1 MERRCDARPA
11 TRRFCSGFERLKLPE
26 LASAAKKLWH
36 RLRRSRSTNDAKL
49 ERVVPNA
56 LAEKSERVLT
66 LACSRRFVLNGDL
79 LMRTSDFIA
88 RTITQRRALVWCG
101 VVVLGVACI
110 AILSTSL
117 RLDSEIF
124 NVLPGRFSSVKGL
137 KIYDHDFEQTRELT
151 FALVCDP
158 KDVDRLE
165 EFAPV
170 FADRLRQ
177 QQWCVRVLAGSPMAT
192 PEGIR
197 DLQSIAVPLL
207 LNLKPSAFDEAI
219 SILQPDKIRERL
231 DRLRQE
237 IEAGSP
243 RPQFELSFD
252 PLGLIS
258 PALKPFAQGTALEQ
272 EQPLTSPDRTMRIF
286 LVVTN
291 QTSISAFECQRLMRR
306 INEFRGTAGQG
317 WHGSQPLQVLITGR
331 SAFVSE
337 ISLSMR
343 YDVVATL
350 LGSVVLVST
359 IFFAGFRRWLPLV
372 GMAFCLLLSCLIA
385 LTAGQ
390 LFFGRLSMISVG
402 FCAILVGLGV
412 DFAILTIG
420 RYHQA
425 RADGERHQQ
434 AIATSVAKL
443 GRAVFFG
450 ALTTAVGFL
459 ALVLSDAMSFS
470 QLGVLIAVGIFIAG
484 LFMCSILFLFV
495 REHYVTAGHDWLF
508 EFVRKYVRSTVRKPA
523 PTLIVSGAVLLLL
536 TAIGF
541 SPVPPL
547 QFETNTRSLQ
557 PKNIRA
563 GEALDRIMKK
573 MPVRWE
579 PVLAIVRGTNS
590 QELHDY
596 WQELSAHWR
605 GLQEAGEIKG
615 FTTPA
620 ALCPSPIWMERNRDR
635 LRAVNLQSARG
646 ALNQTLESEGFRVEA
661 FAPAFALLD
670 DLQRVADSSTPLPNW
685 RTQLPE
691 SSSWWFL
698 IDRYFGR
705 DPLLTTGFV
714 TTNRP
719 LLTHAQSEKLGH
731 DLPVAGVPMIL
742 SGWTYALADL
752 QPWSHHQLLIIS
764 ALMAL
769 FDVSLLAILYRDLR
783 LWLIQVITLMFG
795 IGAMIASMK
804 LMHIHLN
811 LLNVLS
817 FRLVLAIGVDY
828 GIYVVLVW
836 QKTHNIEHDVAGVV
850 KPVLLA
856 GLTAISG
863 FGSLSLARNPAL
875 TGLGIACA
883 IGIFWSLVATIF
895 FTLPAMAAAK
905 PKSNV
910 GLV

>member
-1 MERRCDARPA
+1 
-11 TRRFCSGFERLKLPE
+11 
-26 LASAAKKLWH
+26 
-36 RLRRSRSTNDAKL
+36 
-49 ERVVPNA
+49 
-56 LAEKSERVLT
+56 
-66 LACSRRFVLNGDL
+66 
-79 LMRTSDFIA
+79 MRISDFIA

-101 VVVLGVACI
+101 VAVLIIICI
-110 AILSTSL
+110 AILFTSL

-124 NVLPGRFSSVKGL
+124 NVLPAKFPSVQGL

-158 KDVDRLE
+158 RDVDQLE
-165 EFAPV
+165 EFAPL
-170 FADRLRQ
+170 FAERLRGQ
-177 QQWCVRVLAGSPMAT
+177 AWCARVLAGSPMTTAD
-192 PEGIR
+192 GIR

-207 LNLKPSAFDEAI
+207 LNLEPNAFDEAM
-219 SILQPDKIRERL
+219 SILQPDKIRDRL
-231 DRLRQE
+231 HRLRQQ

-252 PLGLIS
+252 PLGLIA
-258 PALKPFAQGTALEQ
+258 PAIKPFAQGTAIESRMLSG
-272 EQPLTSPDRTMRIF
+272 LTSADRTMRIF

-291 QTSISAFECQRLMRR
+291 QTSISAFECQHLMRR
-306 INEFRGTAGQG
+306 VNEFRKTATEEWDGK
-317 WHGSQPLQVLITGR
+317 WPLQILVTGR

-350 LGSVVLVST
+350 LGSVVLVGT

-372 GMAFCLLLSCLIA
+372 GMAFCLLLSCLVA

-390 LFFGRLSMISVG
+390 LLFGRLSMISVG

-425 RADGERHQQ
+425 RTDGEPHQQ

-459 ALVLSDAMSFS
+459 ALVLSGAMSFS
-470 QLGVLIAVGIFIAG
+470 ELGVLIAIGIFVAG

-495 REHYVTAGHDWLF
+495 RERSRNCGTRDWLF
-508 EFVRKYVRSTVRKPA
+508 DLVARYVRGIVRRPVPA
-523 PTLIVSGAVLLLL
+523 LMFSSVVLLLL

-541 SPVPPL
+541 SPIPPL
-547 QFETNTRSLQ
+547 RFEANTRSLQ
-557 PKNIRA
+557 PKNVRA
-563 GEALDRIMKK
+563 SQALDTIMEK

-579 PVLAIVRGTNS
+579 PVLAIVRATNS
-590 QELHDY
+590 QQLHDY
-596 WQELSAHWR
+596 WQKISARWQELQA
-605 GLQEAGEIKG
+605 AGRIKS
-615 FTTPA
+615 FSTPA
-620 ALCPSPIWMERNRDR
+620 ALCPSPSWMERNRGR
-635 LRAVNLQSARG
+635 LRGMNFQAARET
-646 ALNQTLESEGFRVEA
+646 LNETLETEGFSADA
-661 FAPAFALLD
+661 FAPAFVLLG
-670 DLQRVADSSTPLPNW
+670 DLQRIADSSVPLPNW
-685 RTQLPE
+685 RTQLPK

-698 IDRYFGR
+698 IDRYFGQ

-714 TTNRP
+714 MTNERLSTHEQSQE
-719 LLTHAQSEKLGH
+719 LLRNLS
-731 DLPVAGVPMIL
+731 VAGVPLIFT
-742 SGWTYALADL
+742 GWAYVLADL

-764 ALMAL
+764 ALMAI
-769 FDVSLLAILYRDLR
+769 FDISLLAILYRDVR
-783 LWLIQVITLMFG
+783 LWLIQIITLAFG
-795 IGAMIASMK
+795 IGAMIATMK
-804 LMHIHLN
+804 LLNIHLN

-836 QKTHNIEHDVAGVV
+836 QKTHDVQHDVAGVL

-863 FGSLSLARNPAL
+863 FASLALARNPAL

-883 IGIFWSLVATIF
+883 IGIFWSLIATIF
-895 FTLPAMAAAK
+895 FTLPAMAAVK
-905 PKSNV
+905 PKLSPSGSV
-910 GLV
+910 DSKL

>member
-1 MERRCDARPA
+1 
-11 TRRFCSGFERLKLPE
+11 
-26 LASAAKKLWH
+26 
-36 RLRRSRSTNDAKL
+36 
-49 ERVVPNA
+49 
-56 LAEKSERVLT
+56 
-66 LACSRRFVLNGDL
+66 
-79 LMRTSDFIA
+79 MRISDFIA

-101 VVVLGVACI
+101 VAALIIVCI
-110 AILSTSL
+110 AILFTSL

-124 NVLPGRFSSVKGL
+124 NVLPGRFPSVEGL
-137 KIYDHDFEQTRELT
+137 KMYDHDFEQTRELT

-158 KDVDRLE
+158 EDVDKLD

-170 FADRLRQ
+170 FAERLREQ
-177 QQWCVRVLAGSPMAT
+177 AWAARVLAGSPMTTAD
-192 PEGIR
+192 GIR

-207 LNLKPSAFDEAI
+207 LNLEPSAFDEAM
-219 SILQPDKIRERL
+219 SILQPDKIR
-231 DRLRQE
+231 DRLRRLRQQ

-252 PLGLIS
+252 PLGLIA
-258 PALKPFAQGTALEQ
+258 PALKPFAQSTAIEQ

-291 QTSISAFECQRLMRR
+291 QTSISAFECQHLMRR
-306 INEFRGTAGQG
+306 VNEFRKTAAEG
-317 WHGSQPLQVLITGR
+317 WDGSQPLQILVTGR

-372 GMAFCLLLSCLIA
+372 GMAFCLLLSCLVA

-390 LFFGRLSMISVG
+390 LLFGRLSMISVG

-420 RYHQA
+420 RYYQA
-425 RADGERHQQ
+425 RADGEPHQQ

-459 ALVLSDAMSFS
+459 ALALSGAMSFS
-470 QLGVLIAVGIFIAG
+470 ELGVLIAIGIFVAG

-495 REHYVTAGHDWLF
+495 RERSRNSGTRDWLF
-508 EFVRKYVRSTVRKPA
+508 ALVAKYVRGIMRKPI
-523 PTLIVSGAVLLLL
+523 PILMFSCAVLLLL
-536 TAIGF
+536 TAIAF

-547 QFETNTRSLQ
+547 RFEANTRSLQ
-557 PKNIRA
+557 PKNVRA
-563 GEALDRIMKK
+563 GQALDTIMEK

-579 PVLAIVRGTNS
+579 PVLAIVRATSS
-590 QELHDY
+590 QELHNY
-596 WQELSAHWR
+596 WQKISAHWR
-605 GLQEAGEIKG
+605 EFQTAGKIRG
-615 FTTPA
+615 FSTPA

-635 LRAVNLQSARG
+635 LRGINFQAARE
-646 ALNQTLESEGFRVEA
+646 TLTETLDAEGFSVEA

-670 DLQRVADSSTPLPNW
+670 DLQRIADPGVPLPNW
-685 RTQLPE
+685 RTQLPK

-698 IDRYFGR
+698 IDRYFGH

-714 TTNRP
+714 MTNERLTT
-719 LLTHAQSEKLGH
+719 HEQSQELQRG
-731 DLPVAGVPMIL
+731 LSVPGVPLIL
-742 SGWTYALADL
+742 TGWTYVLADL

-764 ALMAL
+764 ALMAM
-769 FDVSLLAILYRDLR
+769 FDISLLAILYRDVR
-783 LWLIQVITLMFG
+783 LWLIQIITLAFG
-795 IGAMIASMK
+795 IGAMIATMK
-804 LMHIHLN
+804 LLNIHLN

-828 GIYVVLVW
+828 GIYVVLIW
-836 QKTHNIEHDVAGVV
+836 QKTLPAAASRPPATLALRAGSDAGVAHDVQHDVAGVL

-863 FGSLSLARNPAL
+863 FGSLALARNPAL
-875 TGLGIACA
+875 TGLGVACA
-883 IGIFWSLVATIF
+883 IGIFWSLIATIF
-895 FTLPAMAAAK
+895 FTLPAMAAVK
-905 PKSNV
+905 PK
-910 GLV
+910 G